1 MISYTES
8 VKKLLAIVV
17 LGLLLSSCLV
27 TTKEVTGTFET
38 NMASWIKEKGNANI
52 TGQAFL
58 NQQGGGVVTCA
69 GNYVTLTPVNSYSKE
84 RMQLIYGSTTK
95 GYLSDVDQGFI
106 KLTPEPPSS
115 YYDLA
120 KKTQCDAQ
128 GNFKFKNIP
137 ANKEYFITTQ
147 VEWGTEWIKE
157 GGWLML
163 KIKTEANQTSEVILN

>member
-1 MISYTES
+1 M
-8 VKKLLAIVV
+8 KKILGIIV
-17 LGLLLSSCLV
+17 LGFLLSGCLM
-27 TTKEVTGTFET
+27 TTHEVKGTFEP
-38 NMASWIKEKGNANI
+38 NMASWIKEKGNATI

-69 GNYVTLTPVNSYSKE
+69 GNYVVLTPVNSYSSE

-95 GYLSDVDQGFI
+95 GYLSDLDQGFI
-106 KLTPEPPSS
+106 QLTPEPPSS
-115 YYDLA
+115 YYNLA
-120 KKTQCDAQ
+120 KQTQCDAQ

-137 ANKEYFITTQ
+137 ANKEYFIYTQ

-163 KIKTEANQTSEVILN
+163 KVKTEANETSEVILN